1 MRTEIN
7 TRRTLADAA
16 PVTFENDVFD
26 DTEAEFDEEQE
37 LSEALMQEPDLNARR
52 LDANTVMLL
61 TARLAQVLAAETDLL
76 ASMRVGEVEKLQKE
90 KILLVEALER
100 QKRLI
105 ERRPELLKTI
115 SDDQALELAQII
127 EIFQAVMKENHR
139 RLLIAKEVNRKV
151 VEAISD
157 AVVEANQHQ
166 VYDHKGA
173 PDTSTGSVSVS
184 LDKRI

>member
-1 MRTEIN
+1 MRTDSHS
-7 TRRTLADAA
+7 RRQAA
-16 PVTFENDVFD
+16 SVSFEHDVFD
-26 DTEAEFDEEQE
+26 EEAEFDEEPS
-37 LSEALMQEPDLNARR
+37 LDTMLREPDADSRR

-76 ASMRVGEVEKLQKE
+76 SAMRVSEIEKLQRE
-90 KILLVEALER
+90 KVLLVEALER

-105 ERRPELLKTI
+105 ERRPELLSTI
-115 SDDQALELAQII
+115 SDEQALELAQII

-139 RLLIAKEVNRKV
+139 RLLIAREVNRKV
-151 VEAISD
+151 VEAISE
-157 AVVEANQHQ
+157 AVTEANQHQ
-166 VYDHKGA
+166 IYDHKGA